1 MQLPHFLMKARLFFL
16 FINVT
21 NTSIRLNPIY
31 LQAFDL
37 TRNMFQIVAKVP
49 IETRCVSRKI

>member
-1 MQLPHFLMKARLFFL
+1 MQLPRLLMKARRFFLL

-21 NTSIRLNPIY
+21 NTSIWLNPIY

-49 IETRCVSRKI
+49 IETRFAS